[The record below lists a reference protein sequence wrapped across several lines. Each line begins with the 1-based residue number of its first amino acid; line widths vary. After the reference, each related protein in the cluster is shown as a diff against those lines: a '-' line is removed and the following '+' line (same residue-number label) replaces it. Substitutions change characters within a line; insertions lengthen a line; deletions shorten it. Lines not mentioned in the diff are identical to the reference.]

1 MTPSPRRWA
10 WRLALLLAVAAIVAL
25 TSTQY
30 RTVVGSLT
38 GSTAVQ
44 RPDSCL
50 PGTAVPVLDSPHV
63 SEEQAARAHYNSVPA
78 TSGPHYAFAANTGI
92 YASAVPEPSFVHTM
106 EHGHVVIAYAP
117 TLPAADVRLL
127 ETITRRHSG
136 DVLLT
141 PYPRLEHGVALAA
154 WGRLQTLDRVDE
166 STVVAFVTALAG
178 RYDHEWLADP
188 CPGG

>member
-1 MTPSPRRWA
+1 MTPSPRRWV
-10 WRLALLLAVAAIVAL
+10 WRLGLLLAVGAVAAL

-30 RTVVGSLT
+30 RTVVGSLA
-38 GSTAVQ
+38 GSSAVQ
-44 RPDSCL
+44 RSDSCL
-50 PGTAVPVLDSPHV
+50 PGTAVPVIDSPHV
-63 SEEQAARAHYNSVPA
+63 SEEQASRARYSSVPA

-92 YASAVPEPSFVHTM
+92 YASPVPEPSFVHTM

-117 TLPAADVRLL
+117 SLPAADVRQL
-127 ETITRRHSG
+127 ETITRSHSE

-141 PYPRLEHGVALAA
+141 PYPGLERGVALAA

-166 STVVAFVTALAG
+166 QTVVAFVTGLAG
-178 RYDHEWLADP
+178 RYDHGWVGEP